1 MAFKIST
8 SHFTAFRMNNIW
20 SVKNH
25 MKHCEY
31 EPESLQRNIIQ
42 AAPFNAWNKAEP
54 NHFSNYWCH
63 FSAQSELRWIHVWRA
78 SAQKN
83 LNLLSLYLTFSDLN
97 FLPFCIPSNCIC
109 IIFQLTLHSLPDLR
123 RKGKSQPYKH
133 TRTQRTHTDARR
145 HTQTT
150 TAISGVQQIPMSI
163 TLIPMVHA
171 FQYHYVM
178 LSQVHEI

>member
-1 MAFKIST
+1 
-8 SHFTAFRMNNIW
+8 MNNIW
-20 SVKNH
+20 SVENH

-123 RKGKSQPYKH
+123 RKGKSQLYKH
-133 TRTQRTHTDARR
+133 THTQRR
-145 HTQTT
+145 HTHTPTDTHKQQQQFQLSLWVRG
-150 TAISGVQQIPMSI
+150 TANSNVNNTDPNGACISISLCDAEPSARNIMKS
-163 TLIPMVHA
+163 
-171 FQYHYVM
+171 
-178 LSQVHEI
+178 